1 MASEAD
7 RLHALNVVWGVSQVM
22 PVWSWQLREIAR
34 LMTQYGP
41 ELESAVRV
49 LKEGDGGQTD
59 EDSWQPPIPDWIPT
73 SNFSTGLTPQG
84 VVLHSTR
91 GGNSTGGEYKG
102 TINWFLNPASE
113 ASAHFIIARDGRIT
127 QMVNLTDRAWHAGAA
142 LNRTHYGIEFEQ
154 PFKGDPITD
163 RQYTAGGYVLQILE
177 DHVGSPLPLVEHYK
191 TQQGAAQGKSDIGPP
206 FSVAR
211 LQAAL
216 DARR

>member
-1 MASEAD
+1 MASEED

-49 LKEGDGGQTD
+49 LKEEEEQTD
-59 EDSWQPPIPDWIPT
+59 EDFWQPTHPNMALT
-73 SNFSTGLTPQG
+73 SNYSPGLNPQG

-91 GGNSTGGEYKG
+91 GGNSTEGEYQG
-102 TINWFLNPASE
+102 TINWFMNPASE
-113 ASAHFIIARDGRIT
+113 ASAHFVIARDGRIT
-127 QMVNLTDRAWHAGAA
+127 QMVGLDDKAWHAGWV
-142 LNRTHYGIEFEQ
+142 LNSTHYGIEFEQ

-163 RQYTAGGYVLQILE
+163 RQYNAGGYVLQLLE
-177 DHVGSPLPLVEHYK
+177 DHVGHPLPLIEHYK
-191 TQQGAAQGKSDIGPP
+191 TPQGTSQGKSDIGPP
-206 FSVAR
+206 FSVTK